1 LLKERQLKAK
11 LAINLKGDDML
22 DTKII
27 SQLQKIV
34 GKEAVLTAKE
44 DLNAY
49 SYDGTTTWAHL
60 PDVVVLPTTAEQVSQ
75 ILKLADENR
84 VPVTPRGAGTNVSGG
99 SIPIKGG
106 IVLCTTRM
114 TKILDI
120 NKTNLTATVEPGV
133 VLQDF
138 NMALAKEGLFY
149 PPDPQSFLGCTIGG
163 TVAENAGGPYCV
175 KYGVTKQYVVG
186 LEVVLANGYVMKLGG
201 VTVKN
206 RTGYELMMLFIGSE
220 GTLGIITKV
229 TLRLL
234 PMPPASK
241 TMMAVFDDMSAGGQ
255 AVSNI
260 LARGVIPA
268 KVEFVDNFVIRRIE
282 EMTPMGL
289 PVDAKALLLLQADG
303 SPAAVEVE
311 SGQIVDILKKSGAKE
326 VKVAQDAS
334 EAAKYWGMRRAG
346 FAAVFGAAKTVM
358 AEDVAVPR
366 DKLAEFI
373 HKLEEISQRTGFFI
387 QCLGHAGDGNLHP
400 AIFTDVSDKENFAK
414 AQQTMEEIFEAA
426 LSLGGVLSGEHG
438 IGLEKQ
444 RFLSRAMDPV
454 ALDLMKKI
462 KGLLDPNHILNP
474 GKIWEEEA

>member
-1 LLKERQLKAK
+1 
-11 LAINLKGDDML
+11 ML
-22 DTKII
+22 EKKFI
-27 SQLQKIV
+27 SQLRKIL
-34 GKEAVLTAKE
+34 GKDAVLTSKE

-60 PDVVVLPTTAEQVSQ
+60 PDVVVLPTTTEQVSQ
-75 ILKLADENR
+75 ILKLADENK

-106 IVLCTTRM
+106 IVLCTTKM
-114 TKILDI
+114 NKILDI

-138 NMALAKEGLFY
+138 NNALAKQGLFY

-175 KYGVTKQYVVG
+175 KYGVTKQYVLG
-186 LEVVLANGYVMKLGG
+186 LEVVLANGYIMNLGG

-206 RTGYELMMLFIGSE
+206 RTGYELIMLFTGSE
-220 GTLGIITKV
+220 GTLGVITKI
-229 TLRLL
+229 TLRLI
-234 PMPPASK
+234 PMPPAQK
-241 TMMAVFDDMSAGGQ
+241 TMMAIFDDMAVGGQ

-260 LARGVIPA
+260 MASGVVPA

-303 SPAAVEVE
+303 SPAAVEAE
-311 SGQIVDILKKSGAKE
+311 SKQIVDILKKSGAKE
-326 VKVAQDAS
+326 VRVARDAD
-334 EAAKYWGMRRAG
+334 EAAMYWKMRSGG
-346 FAAVFGAAKTVM
+346 FAAVFGAAHTVM

-373 HKLEEISQRTGFFI
+373 RKLEEISQRTGFFI
-387 QCLGHAGDGNLHP
+387 QYLGHAGDGNLHP
-400 AIFTDVSDKENFAK
+400 AIFTDIRNEEEFDRAQK
-414 AQQTMEEIFEAA
+414 AMEEIFEAA

-444 RFLSRAMDPV
+444 RFLKRAMDPV
-454 ALDLMKKI
+454 ALNLMRKI
-462 KGLLDPNHILNP
+462 KGILDPNNILNP
-474 GKIWEEEA
+474 GKIWEEERV

>member
-1 LLKERQLKAK
+1 
-11 LAINLKGDDML
+11 ML
-22 DTKII
+22 ENKII

-49 SYDGTTTWAHL
+49 SYDGTTTWAHM

-75 ILKLADENR
+75 ILKLANEKR
-84 VPVTPRGAGTNVSGG
+84 IPVTPRGAGTNVSGG

-114 TKILDI
+114 NKILDI
-120 NKTNLTATVEPGV
+120 NKTNFTAMVEPGV

-138 NMALAKEGLFY
+138 NMALAKQGLFY
-149 PPDPQSFLGCTIGG
+149 PPDPQSFLGCTMGG

-175 KYGVTKQYVVG
+175 KYGVTKQYVLG

-206 RTGYELMMLFIGSE
+206 RTGYELVMLFTGSE
-220 GTLGIITKV
+220 GTLGVITKI

-241 TMMAVFDDMSAGGQ
+241 TIMAVFDDMAVGGEV
-255 AVSNI
+255 VSNI
-260 LARGVIPA
+260 MASGVVPA
-268 KVEFVDNFVIRRIE
+268 KIEFVDNFVLRRIE

-289 PVDAKALLLLQADG
+289 PVDAKALLLIQADG
-303 SPAAVEVE
+303 SPAAVEAE
-311 SGQIVDILKKSGAKE
+311 TRQIVDLLRKGGAKE
-326 VKVAQDAS
+326 IKVAKDAA
-334 EAAKYWGMRRAG
+334 EAAMYWKMRSAG
-346 FAAVFGAAKTVM
+346 FAATFGAAHTVM

-366 DKLAEFI
+366 DKLPEFI
-373 HKLEEISQRTGFFI
+373 RKLDEISQRTGFFI
-387 QCLGHAGDGNLHP
+387 SYLGHAGDGNLHP
-400 AIFTDVSDKENFAK
+400 SIFTDIRNKKEFAK
-414 AQQTMEEIFEAA
+414 AQKTMEEIFEAA
-426 LSLGGVLSGEHG
+426 MSLGGVLSGEHG

-444 RFLSRAMDPV
+444 RFLKRAMDPV
-454 ALDLMKKI
+454 ALNLMRKI
-462 KGLLDPNHILNP
+462 KGILDPNNILNP
-474 GKIWEEEA
+474 GKIWEEERV